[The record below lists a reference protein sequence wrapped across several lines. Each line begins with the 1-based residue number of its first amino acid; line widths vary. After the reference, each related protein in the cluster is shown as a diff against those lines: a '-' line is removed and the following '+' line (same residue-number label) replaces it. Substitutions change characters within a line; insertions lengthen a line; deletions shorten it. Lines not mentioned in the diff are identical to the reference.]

1 MKTHTKKWKE
11 AQVAPLAQEIKQ
23 YSVIGIADLN
33 KYPSNLLQQ
42 LKVKL
47 AGKAKI
53 KVSKGAVIERA
64 LKEAKKF
71 EELKG
76 HLSGS
81 KALIMTNMDPFELY
95 GLLKKYRGKVSA
107 KVGGIA
113 DNDIIIPA
121 GDTGLPPG
129 PALSDLKAAGLN
141 VRVQGATISIVA
153 DKVVTK
159 KGEAVSAPVAGTL
172 NKLKI
177 KPMKLQLNLEAA
189 LKGKEIFL
197 KDILNVDT
205 DAMFQKFV
213 QAYQQ
218 ALNLAVNSGY
228 PTPKALEIMIMKAE
242 LNAKAL
248 SSMIKLDGENAA
260 ESKKEND
267 SIAKNSA
274 QNSDSPSKK

>member
-1 MKTHTKKWKE
+1 MKSHTKKWKE

-23 YSVIGIADLN
+23 YSVIGVADLD

-47 AGKAKI
+47 SGKAKI
-53 KVSKGAVIERA
+53 KISKGSVIERA
-64 LKEAKKF
+64 LKQAGKYEDI
-71 EELKG
+71 KG

-81 KALIMTNMDPFELY
+81 KVLVLTNMDPFELY
-95 GLLKKYRGKVSA
+95 SLLKKYRGKVSA
-107 KVGGIA
+107 KVGELA
-113 DNDIIIPA
+113 SEDIIIPA

-141 VRVQGATISIVA
+141 VRVQGATISVVA

-177 KPMKLQLNLEAA
+177 KPMKLQLNLQAA
-189 LKGKEIFL
+189 LSGKEVFL
-197 KDILNVDT
+197 KDVLNVD
-205 DAMFQKFV
+205 AEEMMNKFV
-213 QAYQQ
+213 KAYQS
-218 ALNLAVNSGY
+218 ALNLAVNSGF
-228 PTPKALEIMIMKAE
+228 PTKQSLELMIMKAQ

-248 SSMIKLDGENAA
+248 SGVVKLEGEVKA
-260 ESKKEND
+260 EEPSA
-267 SIAKNSA
+267 SPSA
-274 QNSDSPSKK
+274 Q